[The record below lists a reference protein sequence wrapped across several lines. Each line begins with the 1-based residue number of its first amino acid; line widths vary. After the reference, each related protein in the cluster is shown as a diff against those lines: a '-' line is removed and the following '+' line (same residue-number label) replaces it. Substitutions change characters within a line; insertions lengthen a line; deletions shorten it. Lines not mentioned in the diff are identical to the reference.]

1 MSGSN
6 SGGERSLASSIYNC
20 RGGVSEVI
28 PLFRRKILDMLSEF
42 GIRLKPLVLGDE
54 GPKKWSGE
62 ALAMGID

>member
-1 MSGSN
+1 
-6 SGGERSLASSIYNC
+6 
-20 RGGVSEVI
+20 
-28 PLFRRKILDMLSEF
+28 MLSEF